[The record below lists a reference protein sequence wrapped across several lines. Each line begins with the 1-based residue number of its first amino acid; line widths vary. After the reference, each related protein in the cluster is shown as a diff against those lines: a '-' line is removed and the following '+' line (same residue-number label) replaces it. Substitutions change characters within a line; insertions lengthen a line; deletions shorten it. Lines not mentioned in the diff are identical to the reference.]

1 MARLTTLYGDKPA
14 GFCTILSPNRDIWRY
29 VASWELRVIVCIIS
43 LSMFTSHIKALNVPS
58 GKEITTM
65 ESPATGSDEKL
76 SRQLKD
82 ADGVILK
89 DDEKRTGSS
98 DKPTKEERQHGLQ
111 TNSEKD
117 VQGNDKSDI
126 LLERRDKK
134 VDELDKKGN
143 LSSSEQ
149 DVGDGS
155 LKTWEELW
163 NDEVIPTD
171 LDSPIDV
178 DDYYT
183 YDYFDGDTDEEADT
197 GPSVERSKKD
207 TSSAPQSHPKK
218 LDRLADIVTG
228 ANAPME
234 LVNFGTPNPDIE
246 ITIEVVNG
254 DDVKQ
259 DGVVI
264 SMDLRDDA
272 PLSPERGDTD
282 TLEVNN
288 NGGRGKGKGKNDRP
302 TRPTIRTDVEDSVRD
317 EPEWSSFEFAPFLVG
332 IPVPTG
338 DGFEAENEEKQGT
351 WTGWTTCSASCGGGR
366 SERSR
371 SCGFS
376 CTATESRDCNQQS
389 CPRPGKSEVPTEIV
403 TEEPPQLTA
412 LNEEYLDM
420 VLTPENFDV
429 DSCEEWMGCRSETLL
444 SYLARLQDLP
454 NCPCSYPTN
463 IRQNNAI
470 WDLQKRQMFHWKDA
484 SGDEAKLPVYKPTA
498 EYCII
503 STLSPPSTS
512 LASQQCCYD
521 DNQKLIT
528 RGPGAGTPQLISAE
542 ISPELHYKID
552 VMPWIICKG
561 DWTKY
566 NKVRHPNNMWECK
579 ENPIQADFYQLFQEA
594 KNY

>member
-1 MARLTTLYGDKPA
+1 
-14 GFCTILSPNRDIWRY
+14 
-29 VASWELRVIVCIIS
+29 
-43 LSMFTSHIKALNVPS
+43 
-58 GKEITTM
+58 M

-228 ANAPME
+228 ANAPMG

-338 DGFEAENEEKQGT
+338 DGFEAG
-351 WTGWTTCSASCGGGR
+351 
-366 SERSR
+366 
-371 SCGFS
+371 
-376 CTATESRDCNQQS
+376 
-389 CPRPGKSEVPTEIV
+389 
-403 TEEPPQLTA
+403 
-412 LNEEYLDM
+412 
-420 VLTPENFDV
+420 
-429 DSCEEWMGCRSETLL
+429 
-444 SYLARLQDLP
+444 
-454 NCPCSYPTN
+454 
-463 IRQNNAI
+463 
-470 WDLQKRQMFHWKDA
+470 
-484 SGDEAKLPVYKPTA
+484 
-498 EYCII
+498 
-503 STLSPPSTS
+503 
-512 LASQQCCYD
+512 
-521 DNQKLIT
+521 
-528 RGPGAGTPQLISAE
+528 
-542 ISPELHYKID
+542 
-552 VMPWIICKG
+552 
-561 DWTKY
+561 
-566 NKVRHPNNMWECK
+566 
-579 ENPIQADFYQLFQEA
+579 
-594 KNY
+594 